1 MNMHNTELAKQAS
14 KAADIRKRL
23 MGVTEKAAVQPPP
36 AKPEKTADLHMQIY
50 KLNQRIRALEAVA
63 KAKVIADKR
72 IKELELDL
80 SDSRA
85 RILAQA
91 ELLRPNEEFSSEPT
105 VRPVRVIVDDVLRDF
120 PGVTFQD
127 VKSLRRTKDLIIP
140 RHACIKAVFD
150 ERRDLSSVTIGK
162 IFGNR
167 DHSTILASVQ
177 KSAGHQ

>member
-14 KAADIRKRL
+14 KASDVRKRL
-23 MGVTEKAAVQPPP
+23 MGSPQKAESSAPDKV
-36 AKPEKTADLHMQIY
+36 EKTADLHMQIY
-50 KLNQRIRALEAVA
+50 KLNQRIRMLEAVA
-63 KAKVIADKR
+63 KEKVIADTR

-91 ELLRPNEEFSSEPT
+91 ELLRPNEEFSAEPA
-105 VRPVRVIVDDVLRDF
+105 VRSVRVIVDEVLQDF

-127 VKSLRRTKDLIIP
+127 VKSLRRTRDLIIP

-167 DHSTILASVQ
+167 DHSTILASVKKNDQ
-177 KSAGHQ
+177 TP